1 MKSHDALHPDAWT
14 YSMYSPPLFVF
25 YGTGLN
31 QMRIYGL
38 KKVIRQTAVGHNR
51 KKHSQFH

>member
-1 MKSHDALHPDAWT
+1 MKSHGALHPDAWT